1 MDHDDF
7 QGTPG
12 NHDGASTDAAL
23 EARIVAWVLG
33 EASAFEV
40 AELERLAAAQ
50 PELALF
56 KRRMEAVHGLL
67 GAAAQVK
74 KTDTLHLAPERR
86 AKVLAAIGAAPA
98 TATGDT
104 PGPSVIEPA
113 ASRRRSLGPGWK
125 SLRLYFGVT
134 AACMLVFVVVQQISV
149 LHVARSP
156 GSHLTLMESR
166 SLEMP
171 LMDEREDRVSAVEEA
186 KSQIETRKNESARR
200 KAEYEAELVKR
211 QVDLVRA
218 EVELRAASED
228 ESELSVLAMEPN
240 EWAASYAAG
249 GIAVPVNRSI
259 GTGRI
264 SHSPAPPASGDFSEP
279 ETVPAGGDDQ
289 RVEMPLYEVKE
300 STSAGSYRA
309 TATLAGSRMT
319 TDLRDVGSAITVVS
333 ADAFG
338 DVSGGNARAASSY
351 KYSPEFGA
359 SASSTST
366 QDRPADVTWGVG
378 FGDTAAPDPS
388 SVPLSVVTSQFLQDT
403 GATNNEQILQYTT
416 ATEVAGGP
424 QGTFVGELQG
434 DVAPRSRE
442 LSVRGRPAAKPA
454 PPSVHFGFGSP
465 AGVADRDGQS
475 INLAQDPF
483 APAPPMAKE
492 KAASRETDKKLA
504 RRAPPPAKP
513 AAIDEAHAAREP
525 VSTFSLHVSDAS
537 FKLAQAA
544 LARGQLPEAASIR
557 PEEFYNAFDYGDP
570 SPALGQKVACRIEQ
584 AAHPF
589 LQQRTLVRIA
599 MKVANTGRGAGQPLR
614 LTVLLDTS
622 GSMEREDRAA
632 SVRRAIE
639 VLAALL
645 GPDDRVTL
653 IGFAR
658 QPHLLAE
665 AVRGDEARRLVDL
678 VARTPADGG
687 TNMEEALRL
696 ADELAQRH
704 FAAAAQNRIVLL
716 TDGAANLGNAD
727 PDQLA
732 TRIEALR
739 GRGIAF
745 DACGVGTDGLDDE
758 ILEALTRRG
767 DGRYY
772 VLDTPEEADAGFA
785 RQLAGAFRPAAKN
798 VKVQV
803 RFNPARVG
811 AYRLLGFEK
820 HRLREEDFRNDRVD
834 AAELAAEEAAVA
846 VYQVEVLPQGE
857 GELGDVFVRFRD
869 MASGEMVERS
879 WTIAHDSR
887 VRAFDQA
894 SPALQL
900 AGASALLAE
909 VLRGGALGDQVDL
922 GALAPV
928 VKSLRT
934 HFASQPRVQE
944 LVTMFEQARRIT
956 NR

>member
-1 MDHDDF
+1 MNQDDSHDS
-7 QGTPG
+7 GRNSSG
-12 NHDGASTDAAL
+12 DAAL

-50 PELALF
+50 PEIALF
-56 KRRMEAVHGLL
+56 KQRMEAVHGLL
-67 GAAAQVK
+67 GAADQLK
-74 KTDTLHLAPERR
+74 KADTLHLAPERR
-86 AKVLAAIGAAPA
+86 ATILAAIGGTPAPA
-98 TATGDT
+98 PAAGDT
-104 PGPSVIEPA
+104 PAPTVIEQA
-113 ASRRRSLGPGWK
+113 ASRRRSFGPGWK
-125 SLRLYFGVT
+125 ALRLYFGVT

-149 LHVARSP
+149 VHLSRST
-156 GSHLTLMESR
+156 GSHLTLMESH

-171 LMDEREDRVSAVEEA
+171 LMDERESGLKAVEEA
-186 KSQIETRKNESARR
+186 KSQIEARKNESARR
-200 KAEYEAELVKR
+200 KEEYEAELARREVE
-211 QVDLVRA
+211 LVRA
-218 EVELRAASED
+218 AVELRKLETENGYASD
-228 ESELSVLAMEPN
+228 
-240 EWAASYAAG
+240 WAAPQEFSFAG
-249 GIAVPVNRSI
+249 GITVPVNRSI

-264 SHSPAPPASGDFSEP
+264 SRSPAPPATADFSEP
-279 ETVPAGGDDQ
+279 ETVPAGNDDE
-289 RVEMPLYEVKE
+289 RVELALFEVKE
-300 STSAGSYRA
+300 TAMDHGYTA
-309 TATLAGSRMT
+309 TATLAGSRIT
-319 TDLRDVGSAITVVS
+319 TELRDVGSSVTVVS

-338 DVSGGNARAASSY
+338 DISGGNARVASSF
-351 KYSPEFGA
+351 KYIQDYSA
-359 SASSTST
+359 SAPTSPSM
-366 QDRPADVTWGVG
+366 DRPAEATWGVG
-378 FGDTAAPDPS
+378 FDDAAAS
-388 SVPLSVVTSQFLQDT
+388 AVSVVTSEFLQDI
-403 GATNNEQILQYTT
+403 GATNNEGLLQYTT
-416 ATEVAGGP
+416 ATEGAGLDGN
-424 QGTFVGELQG
+424 FAG
-434 DVAPRSRE
+434 DQSGDIMSRSRG
-442 LSVRGRPAAKPA
+442 LSAGGRPAAEPA
-454 PPSVHFGFGSP
+454 PGSIVDGRGAP
-465 AGVADRDGQS
+465 AAVIGGDGQS
-475 INLAQDPF
+475 INLAPDLF
-483 APAPPMAKE
+483 APPLAKA
-492 KAASRETDKKLA
+492 KDDAALRAADKKLA
-504 RRAPPPAKP
+504 RPAVVAPPPP
-513 AAIDEAHAAREP
+513 ATIDEAHAAKEP

-544 LARGQLPEAASIR
+544 LARGQLPEASSIR

-570 SPALGQKVACRIEQ
+570 SPTLGQKVACRIEQ

-639 VLAALL
+639 VLASLL
-645 GPDDRVTL
+645 GPDDRITL

-658 QPHLLAE
+658 QPRLLAE
-665 AVRGDEARRLVDL
+665 AVRGDEARRLL
-678 VARTPADGG
+678 EIVARTPADGG

-716 TDGAANLGNAD
+716 TDGAANLGNAA
-727 PDQLA
+727 PAQLA
-732 TRIEALR
+732 TRIESLR

-745 DACGVGTDGLDDE
+745 DVCGVGTNGLDDE

-772 VLDTPEEADAGFA
+772 VLDTPDDADAGFA

-803 RFNPARVG
+803 RFNPARIG

-846 VYQVEVLPQGE
+846 VYQVEVLPEGE
-857 GELGDVFVRFRD
+857 GEVGDVFVRFRD
-869 MASGEMVERS
+869 MGSGEMVERS

-900 AGASALLAE
+900 AGTSALLAE

-928 VKSLRT
+928 VKSLCT

-944 LVTMFEQARRIT
+944 LVTMFEQARRKL